1 MITVA
6 LDASTYAGSVA
17 VLDGSRLVAERDV
30 TMKGGD
36 PQQERLMPAVA
47 AALAQAHVTSRDVR
61 RIVCGSGPGSF
72 TSLRIAASIAKG
84 LAFGLGCPLCA
95 VPSLALIVAAASP
108 RAGSY
113 LAALDALRGE
123 MYVGLYAVTPDGE
136 VDETEAPRLAP
147 SGSIETLATRMAASV
162 VGPGMVATRRV
173 LEGCRTSR
181 ACCALAD
188 RWRSRHG
195 NRHTAVSRRHRYDGN
210 RHTVVRCLRRE

>member
-162 VGPGMVATRRV
+162 VGAGYGGHAPRARGVSH
-173 LEGCRTSR
+173 LEGMLR
-181 ACCALAD
+181 ARGPVEITTWEPTYGRLAEAQV
-188 RWRSRHG
+188 RWESAHG
-195 NRHTAVSRRHRYDGN
+195 RPLPAT
-210 RHTVVRCLRRE
+210 